1 MQSQHLGLDTELRA
15 HIPNNKREAESV
27 ASETPKP
34 VSSNILPSAIPYL
47 LGLSKQHH
55 QLGIKYA
62 SAQEYEGIYHLMLLI
77 SHVRA
82 KGWTLC
88 FLLHIIILLHTVQPS
103 HLQKAGLN
111 PHGSLS
117 EPCWVSHQGFHHFPK
132 GMLTALENMSQA
144 IRECSRPGKGEDR
157 S

>member
-1 MQSQHLGLDTELRA
+1 VHSDCPVAVIIHHEQGNVWKEGLAGACDCRGEDASPSCQGSEAAIMQSQHLELDTELRA

-103 HLQKAGLN
+103 HL
-111 PHGSLS
+111 
-117 EPCWVSHQGFHHFPK
+117 
-132 GMLTALENMSQA
+132 
-144 IRECSRPGKGEDR
+144 
-157 S
+157 